1 MKLRPYQIEAVD
13 SIFEYFQNHGGTD
26 HVTGLP
32 IRANP
37 IVAMQTGLG
46 KSIVIAEFIRRSLQ
60 YYPDTRGLMAVHVH
74 ELISQNY
81 NKIKE
86 IWPQCPIGIYS
97 ASLGKKDSFQP
108 IIYGGVRSVVGK
120 YPMFGYRDYLI
131 IDECFHPDVEIL
143 TETGF
148 VAFKDLKDQKVAQYN
163 SYTKNISFVNPINY
177 IKKEA
182 NEGLISVE
190 TDKTFSILATPNHEM
205 LVRTTWNDVTAKKKL
220 KDVVKGGSYKI
231 PVSGYAIGNDNVLLP
246 WEKFAICYQADG
258 NLHKTNKDG
267 TSITAFS
274 FSKQRKIDVFLELMK
289 DGNFDFREISADN
302 RNLSGNVKAKRRFM
316 VYLRGT
322 PDKTIDHYF
331 NISNL
336 SLNKAKDIIE
346 YMNIWDGHVATKN
359 TYLYTTTNKKM
370 ADFYQAV
377 ATLAGHKTNLKKV
390 EDNRSDTFSDCYRLF
405 INLNKQE
412 VDTQNF
418 EQNKVEYSGFVYC
431 VEVPDGNIITRYN
444 GKVVVTG
451 NCHLVSPD
459 AETSYIKLISELMYG
474 EYVKPGQQPTKEQFQ
489 KALDNPNCNPY
500 LKVIGFSASPFR
512 SGLGM
517 LTNGPIFTDFCYN
530 SCDMQ
535 GWARMLAQGYLAP
548 LHPKPTRTT
557 LDVSGIK
564 VQNGEFNQAELQAK
578 IDKKDIN
585 QRCLLELLEHSVG
598 KKCGLIFASG
608 IDHAEHL
615 ADLMNNLF
623 NEECVLV
630 HSGNKDYPRTK
641 AQNEQALKLWKAGK
655 VKWAVNV
662 NALTTGVDKPEL
674 DIIGMLRPT
683 LSSALWIQML
693 GRGTRPAPD
702 KAACVVLDFAGN
714 TPRNGPVNDPR
725 IPRMKGTA
733 EGEMPVKICQACGT
747 YNHARA
753 TECLA
758 CGQPFPI
765 NTKLVSTASSQ
776 ALMRGEMPIV
786 ETFNVI
792 RAVYSPHV
800 SKAQNRSMIKVAYHC
815 DKLKTF
821 FEYITLESKVPGGKM
836 DYATKKGRDWFRQ
849 RAPMEPPLLNE
860 TVMLMSKDLRQPARL
875 NVWINRTNGPEIL
888 GVEF

>member
-1 MKLRPYQIEAVD
+1 MKLRDYQTLAVD
-13 SIFEYFQNHGGTD
+13 SIFQYFESNGGTNAE
-26 HVTGLP
+26 GFP

-60 YYPDTRGLMAVHVH
+60 YYPNTRGLMAVHVH

-97 ASLGKKDSFQP
+97 ASLGKKDSFQS

-131 IDECFHPDVEIL
+131 IDE
-143 TETGF
+143 T
-148 VAFKDLKDQKVAQYN
+148 
-163 SYTKNISFVNPINY
+163 
-177 IKKEA
+177 
-182 NEGLISVE
+182 
-190 TDKTFSILATPNHEM
+190 
-205 LVRTTWNDVTAKKKL
+205 
-220 KDVVKGGSYKI
+220 
-231 PVSGYAIGNDNVLLP
+231 
-246 WEKFAICYQADG
+246 
-258 NLHKTNKDG
+258 
-267 TSITAFS
+267 
-274 FSKQRKIDVFLELMK
+274 
-289 DGNFDFREISADN
+289 
-302 RNLSGNVKAKRRFM
+302 
-316 VYLRGT
+316 
-322 PDKTIDHYF
+322 
-331 NISNL
+331 
-336 SLNKAKDIIE
+336 
-346 YMNIWDGHVATKN
+346 
-359 TYLYTTTNKKM
+359 
-370 ADFYQAV
+370 
-377 ATLAGHKTNLKKV
+377 
-390 EDNRSDTFSDCYRLF
+390 
-405 INLNKQE
+405 
-412 VDTQNF
+412 
-418 EQNKVEYSGFVYC
+418 
-431 VEVPDGNIITRYN
+431 
-444 GKVVVTG
+444 
-451 NCHLVSPD
+451 HLVNPD
-459 AETSYIKLISELMYG
+459 AETSYMKLIWELMYG

-641 AQNEQALKLWKAGK
+641 AQNEEALKLWKAGK

-821 FEYITLESKVPGGKM
+821 FEYVTVESKIPGGKM

-888 GVEF
+888 GYEW